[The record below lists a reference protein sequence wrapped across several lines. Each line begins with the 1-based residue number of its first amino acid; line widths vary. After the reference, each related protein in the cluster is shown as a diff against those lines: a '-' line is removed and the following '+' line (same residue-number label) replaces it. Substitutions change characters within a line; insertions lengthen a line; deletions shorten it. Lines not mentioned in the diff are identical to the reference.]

1 MALLQKKLVYL
12 SHSNQQ
18 QVFSPMGI
26 TIVQAQS
33 KAELKEF
40 VKFPFALYKGNNYW
54 VPPIKS
60 DELKSLQPTTN
71 PAYEF
76 CEAAFW
82 LAKKDGKTVGRI
94 GAIIN
99 KAANEKTGEQL
110 ARLTRLEF
118 EDDTAISKA
127 LLEQAENWAKEKGMK
142 GVHGP
147 LGFTNLDH
155 QAVQIEGFDYLPS
168 VASEYHMPYY
178 QKHIEALGYEKEID
192 WVEFRLKVLDEIPEK
207 AVKLNE
213 LIKKRYN
220 LSVVS
225 FNNKEEMRPY
235 AMKVFKLLNEAFDEL
250 FSFVKMPEKLL
261 QFYID
266 KYFNILNPKFVKV
279 VEDEHKNMIGFIVSL
294 PSLSKAMQ
302 KAKGNIFPFGW
313 YHIMQALK
321 HPTEADLLL
330 TGIHPDW
337 QAQGVSALLITELQ
351 QIMIAHG
358 VKWVETT
365 GMIETNEKAINHW
378 KNYEHIQHKRK
389 RCYKK
394 MFL

>member
-1 MALLQKKLVYL
+1 MA
-12 SHSNQQ
+12 
-18 QVFSPMGI
+18 I
-26 TIVQAQS
+26 TIVPAKT
-33 KAELKEF
+33 KAELKAF
-40 VKFPFALYKGNNYW
+40 VDFPFALYKGNTYW
-54 VPPIKS
+54 VPPIKA
-60 DELKSLQPTTN
+60 DEIKSLMPETN
-71 PAYEF
+71 PAFDF
-76 CEAAFW
+76 CDAAFW
-82 LAKKDGKTVGRI
+82 LAKKDGKVAGRV

-99 KAANEKTGEQL
+99 KLSNEKTGEQM
-110 ARLTRLEF
+110 ARITRLEF
-118 EDDTAISKA
+118 IDDKEVVTALLDTA
-127 LLEQAENWAKEKGMK
+127 ERWAKDKGMK

-155 QAVQIEGFDYLPS
+155 QAMLIEGFDYLPS

-178 QKHIEALGYEKEID
+178 QKYMEALGYEKEID
-192 WVEFRLKVLDEIPEK
+192 WVEFRLKVLEEIPEK
-207 AVKLNE
+207 AVKLND

-220 LSVVS
+220 LTVIS
-225 FNNKEEMRPY
+225 FTNREQMKPY
-235 AMKVFKLLNEAFDEL
+235 AMKVFHLLNEAFNDL
-250 FSFVKMPEKLL
+250 FSFVKMPDRLL

-266 KYFNILNPKFVKV
+266 KYFSMLNPHFVKV
-279 VEDEHKNMIGFIVSL
+279 VEDENKNMIGFIVSL

-302 KAKGNIFPFGW
+302 KANGKLFPFGW
-313 YHIMQALK
+313 YHIIQALK

-351 QIMIAHG
+351 QIMISHG

-389 RCYKK
+389 RCYRK
-394 MFL
+394 MF